1 MRAAPQVLCA
11 GACRRAFTHCA
22 FWGWAW
28 EAWQWAACC
37 TNARRQRCTGQ
48 YGLLPRGSGRTPPSS
63 SPAKPALSK
72 QPEPV
77 AAKRKLGFKEA
88 RELEQLPARIE
99 TLEAEVARRT
109 EAMNDPAY
117 YQQSPADLQRANEE
131 LAAKQAE
138 LDHAYQRWSELD
150 G

>member
-1 MRAAPQVLCA
+1 M
-11 GACRRAFTHCA
+11 
-22 FWGWAW
+22 
-28 EAWQWAACC
+28 
-37 TNARRQRCTGQ
+37 RQR
-48 YGLLPRGSGRTPPSS
+48 RTPAATATASAPV
-63 SPAKPALSK
+63 KPALSK

-77 AAKRKLGFKEA
+77 AAKRKLGFKET

-99 TLEAEVARRT
+99 ALEAEVARRT
-109 EAMNDPAY
+109 AAMNDPAY
-117 YQQSPADLQRANEE
+117 YQQPPADLQRANEE

>member
-1 MRAAPQVLCA
+1 MVTSTLVLE
-11 GACRRAFTHCA
+11 GEGRLGDYVGGYTDWLRQRRAPSV
-22 FWGWAW
+22 
-28 EAWQWAACC
+28 AA
-37 TNARRQRCTGQ
+37 TAAA
-48 YGLLPRGSGRTPPSS
+48 TP
-63 SPAKPALSK
+63 KPVLSK

-99 TLEAEVARRT
+99 ALEAEVARRT

>member
-1 MRAAPQVLCA
+1 MPAA
-11 GACRRAFTHCA
+11 TS
-22 FWGWAW
+22 
-28 EAWQWAACC
+28 
-37 TNARRQRCTGQ
+37 
-48 YGLLPRGSGRTPPSS
+48 GSPT
-63 SPAKPALSK
+63 KPTLSQ

-99 TLEAEVARRT
+99 ALEGEVAKRT
-109 EAMNDPAY
+109 QAMNDPAY
-117 YQQSPADLQRANEE
+117 YQQPPADLQRANDE